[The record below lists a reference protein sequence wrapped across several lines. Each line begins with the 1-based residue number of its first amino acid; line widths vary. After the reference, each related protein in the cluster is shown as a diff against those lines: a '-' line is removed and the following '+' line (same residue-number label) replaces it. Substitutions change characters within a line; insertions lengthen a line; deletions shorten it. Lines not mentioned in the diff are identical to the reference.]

1 MPGARPPS
9 VEPEIIPPGANW
21 QRGSRIWAS
30 ADQHHTT
37 RIWIT
42 PLGPLG
48 FVFFVLLAV
57 ILAFAGIALLFGAA
71 LVGVAAT
78 VCSLLGGSS
87 LASCAVSFGENERD
101 RPFVAVH
108 LSKAVIR

>member
-57 ILAFAGIALLFGAA
+57 ILAFAGIAFLFGAA
-71 LVGVAAT
+71 LVGIAARRARVVLIRKLRLAGT
-78 VCSLLGGSS
+78 CSSTNIR
-87 LASCAVSFGENERD
+87 LA
-101 RPFVAVH
+101 RP
-108 LSKAVIR
+108 KA